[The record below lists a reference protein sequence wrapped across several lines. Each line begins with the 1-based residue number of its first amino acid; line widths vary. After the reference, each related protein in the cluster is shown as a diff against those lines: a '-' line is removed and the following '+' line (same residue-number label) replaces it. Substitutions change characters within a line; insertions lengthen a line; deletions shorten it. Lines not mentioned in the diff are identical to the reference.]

1 MPVSKVKTVQGSG
14 TYESKFGLLYKF
26 DYQLEDGTQLN
37 ANHKTQNSFPPGT
50 EVEYEIKGSNDYGQ
64 WGSVKKHE
72 PQQAYGGGKQSKSFD
87 DPKRQMLIL
96 SQSTMQ
102 KAVDILLSGVV
113 AIEVTSVNDFI
124 KKAEDV
130 ADIMMSKQ
138 IELAKKHVKEY
149 EN

>member
-1 MPVSKVKTVQGSG
+1 MPISKVKSVTPSG
-14 TYESKFGLLYKF
+14 TYNSKFGLFYKYEYEF
-26 DYQLEDGTQLN
+26 EDTEQMN
-37 ANHKTQNSFPPGT
+37 ANHKTQSPFAVGT

-72 PQQAYGGGKQSKSFD
+72 PQQSYGKQSKSFD

-149 EN
+149 ENE